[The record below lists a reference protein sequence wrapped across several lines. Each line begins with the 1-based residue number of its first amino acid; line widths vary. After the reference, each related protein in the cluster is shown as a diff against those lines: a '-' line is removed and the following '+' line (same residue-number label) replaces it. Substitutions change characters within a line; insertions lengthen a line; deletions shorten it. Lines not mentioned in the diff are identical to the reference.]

1 MKPMSGREHKLM
13 RRRLVNAY
21 LSSVISISLVLL
33 LIGIASLLTVN
44 AGSVS
49 RYLKENMK
57 LSVLFN
63 SDVSQ
68 KQAES
73 YASSVSNLPYVRE
86 VRVISREEGTEE
98 LKKMLGE
105 DFLDVFETSPV
116 PISADVT
123 LKAEYVVPD
132 SLSLVTGALDASPLV
147 DEVDCREGLIAA
159 LDSNLARISA
169 VFGVLILLLLFISF
183 VLINNMVRLSVFAR
197 RFTIH
202 TMKLVGATR
211 QFIRAPFLRAALVQ
225 GLISSALASAAL
237 CGILYAARN
246 SFPEF
251 FAIFGDSTLLISV
264 GTVFLCGILLC
275 LVSTYFVVG
284 RLIGASKDDLYY

>member
-1 MKPMSGREHKLM
+1 MSGKEQKKMM
-13 RRRLVNAY
+13 RRRLANAY

-49 RYLKENMK
+49 RYLKESMK
-57 LSVLFN
+57 VSVLFN
-63 SDVSQ
+63 SDVTQ
-68 KQAES
+68 RQADS
-73 YASSVSNLPYVRE
+73 YAASVASLPFVRD
-86 VRVISREEGTEE
+86 VRVVSREEGTEE

-105 DFLDVFETSPV
+105 DFLSVFETSPV

-123 LKAEYVVPD
+123 LKAEYVAPD
-132 SLSLVTGALDASPLV
+132 SLGIVSAALGASALV
-147 DEVDCREGLIAA
+147 DEIDCSAGLVED
-159 LDSNLARISA
+159 LDSNLTRISM

-211 QFIRAPFLRAALVQ
+211 RFIRAPFLRAALVQ
-225 GLISSALASAAL
+225 GLIASALASAAL
-237 CGILYAARN
+237 LGILCAMRR

-251 FAIFGDSTLLISV
+251 FSIFGGETLLISV

-275 LVSTYFVVG
+275 LLSTYFVVG
-284 RLIGASKDDLYY
+284 RLVGASKDDLYY